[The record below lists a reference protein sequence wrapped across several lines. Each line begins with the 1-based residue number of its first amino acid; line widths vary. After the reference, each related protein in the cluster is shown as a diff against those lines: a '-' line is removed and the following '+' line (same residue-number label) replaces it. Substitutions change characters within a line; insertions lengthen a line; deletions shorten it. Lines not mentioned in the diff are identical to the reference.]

1 MGHTLKRWVRGAAL
15 LPAVALTGAL
25 AYAQEAPDL
34 EARIAALEDSATAS
48 AYIDNSYLFL
58 LMGMVVMFMAA
69 GFCMLEVGLVR
80 AKNASMQAMKNVAI
94 YALAGLVTWLCGY
107 HMIYPAD
114 GHWLVEN
121 WVSMPVI
128 WSHGALETDNGGYAA
143 GSDWFFQ
150 MVFVATAASIVSGT
164 VAERVKLLPFLIF
177 TMFLCGVIYPIQC
190 SWVWG
195 GGWLSQMGF
204 QDFAGST
211 LVHSTGGWAA
221 LIGAILIG
229 PRVGKYFGKQVNP
242 MPGSNIPLAA
252 LGTFILWL
260 GWFGFN
266 GGSQLAAGTITDI
279 NSVSQIFVNTNMGAV
294 GGTVSAMIVTT
305 VLYRKLDATM
315 VFNGALAGLV
325 SITASPLEPSVGL
338 ATLVGAAGGVLAVL
352 TVPVLDKLKID
363 DVVGAIPVHLV
374 CGIWGTLAVAFSHRA
389 DIGTEDAPHVLSFA
403 EQLMVQATGV
413 VAIGIFVMLISLVG
427 WLILRFTL
435 GLRAT
440 EEEELMGMDLAEV
453 GLEAYPE
460 FTNG

>member
-164 VAERVKLLPFLIF
+164 VAERVEQLLTQQINPALAAHGGFASLVEVRDESIAVV
-177 TMFLCGVIYPIQC
+177 TM
-190 SWVWG
+190 G
-195 GGWLSQMGF
+195 GGCQGCAVS
-204 QDFAGST
+204 AVT
-211 LVHSTGGWAA
+211 LREG
-221 LIGAILIG
+221 IQKAILEHIPEITEVVDSTDHDAG
-229 PRVGKYFGKQVNP
+229 ENP
-242 MPGSNIPLAA
+242 FY
-252 LGTFILWL
+252 T
-260 GWFGFN
+260 
-266 GGSQLAAGTITDI
+266 
-279 NSVSQIFVNTNMGAV
+279 
-294 GGTVSAMIVTT
+294 
-305 VLYRKLDATM
+305 
-315 VFNGALAGLV
+315 
-325 SITASPLEPSVGL
+325 
-338 ATLVGAAGGVLAVL
+338 
-352 TVPVLDKLKID
+352 
-363 DVVGAIPVHLV
+363 
-374 CGIWGTLAVAFSHRA
+374 
-389 DIGTEDAPHVLSFA
+389 
-403 EQLMVQATGV
+403 
-413 VAIGIFVMLISLVG
+413 
-427 WLILRFTL
+427 
-435 GLRAT
+435 
-440 EEEELMGMDLAEV
+440 
-453 GLEAYPE
+453 
-460 FTNG
+460 